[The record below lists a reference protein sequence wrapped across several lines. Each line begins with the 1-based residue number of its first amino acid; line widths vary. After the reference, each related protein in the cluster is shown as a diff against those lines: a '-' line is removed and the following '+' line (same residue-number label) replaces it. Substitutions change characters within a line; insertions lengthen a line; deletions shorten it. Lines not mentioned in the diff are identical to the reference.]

1 MLQTWTHICS
11 IPTHC
16 HAEWTTI
23 RYLTTSPNNAEVINF
38 SPLIAGRMLT
48 WAGRELSSTLQTTQL
63 DQVKN
68 LQKHL
73 NGLLYNIFPLVTIL
87 KKKKKYTHTHTHTHT
102 HTASFRPAAER
113 LLQPS
118 SLPPFEFSFLSFLT
132 GCKHICKLFR
142 GEHIYAGDQAPS
154 LSVGPRNCSN
164 SPCIYTFDDRSEA
177 RKRVKGKD
185 TGFG

>member
-1 MLQTWTHICS
+1 MGWERTFKHTSNNS
-11 IPTHC
+11 I
-16 HAEWTTI
+16 
-23 RYLTTSPNNAEVINF
+23 R
-38 SPLIAGRMLT
+38 
-48 WAGRELSSTLQTTQL
+48 SSEKPPEASQWITVQYISSCY
-63 DQVKN
+63 D
-68 LQKHL
+68 
-73 NGLLYNIFPLVTIL
+73 I
-87 KKKKKYTHTHTHTHT
+87 KKKKKYTHTRTHTHTHTHT
-102 HTASFRPAAER
+102 HAASFRPAAER